1 MNSPLEEIAS
11 GKPLASK
18 PLASVSLDLDDKWT
32 YMKTHGDERWRSF
45 PSYLE
50 IVIPRVLRF
59 LDNRA
64 LRITFF
70 LVGQDAAIRGN
81 TRVLGSIAD
90 AGHEIGNHSF
100 HHEPWLHLYSRSD
113 IEHEIAN
120 AEEAIAKA
128 TGQKPVGFRGPG
140 FSVSPAVVEVLAARG
155 YFYDASTLPTFLGP
169 LARAYYLL
177 TAKLDKEEKKRRGRL
192 FGRFQ
197 DGLRP
202 LKPYTWE
209 TPAGSLVEIPVTT
222 MPVFRAPFH
231 LSYLIWL
238 LGYSQK
244 LAHFYLWMALELCR
258 LSGTAPSFLLHPLDF
273 LGPRE
278 APELAF
284 FPGMQTSLESK
295 LELAGFALDSI
306 AASYRIVAMG
316 EHAAECAR
324 TAPLVMDP
332 ATGNRVAS
340 LSTNK

>member
-1 MNSPLEEIAS
+1 MHSQPEEEFPHSSAAA
-11 GKPLASK
+11 GKPLAS
-18 PLASVSLDLDDKWT
+18 LSLDLDDKWT

-59 LDNRA
+59 LDGQS

-70 LVGQDAAIRGN
+70 LVGQDAAIPRNAGL
-81 TRVLGSIAD
+81 LGSIAD

-100 HHEPWLHLYSRSD
+100 HHEPWLHLYSKAE
-113 IEHEIAN
+113 IEAELAQ

-128 TGQKPVGFRGPG
+128 TGQRVRGFRGPG
-140 FSVSPAVVEVLAARG
+140 FSVSPAVAEVLVSRG
-155 YFYDASTLPTFLGP
+155 YSYDASTLPTFLGP
-169 LARAYYLL
+169 LARAYYLF
-177 TAKLDKEEKKRRGRL
+177 TAKLDKQEKRRRARL

-202 LKPYTWE
+202 LKPYLWE
-209 TPAGSLVEIPVTT
+209 TSAGSIVEIPVTT
-222 MPVFRAPFH
+222 MPLFRAPFH

-238 LGYSQK
+238 CGYSEK
-244 LAHFYLWMALELCR
+244 IARTYLQIALDLCR

-284 FPGMQTSLESK
+284 FPGMKIPVEKKLAFAETAIQT
-295 LELAGFALDSI
+295 I
-306 AASYRIVAMG
+306 ARHYTIGTMG
-316 EHAAECAR
+316 DHAAESAR
-324 TAPLVMDP
+324 TATAAVHAKGVLLRG
-332 ATGNRVAS
+332 AE
-340 LSTNK
+340 K